1 MQQQDP
7 RVLVFVVAL
16 NEEKSLGPLLDEIR
30 DTIGS
35 RSGAWELVVV
45 DDGSTDRTGAVAAS
59 RGVRVLRHPVN
70 LGIGA
75 AEQTGLLY
83 AKKMKFQ
90 VAVRIDGDGQHSPE
104 SIADLLEELDRGAH
118 LVIGSRFLGSAGG
131 GFRSTLL
138 RRMGIRYFSLLCFL
152 LSGKRVKDPTSGFRC
167 FAPESISLLT
177 GIPAQD
183 YPEVESFIEASR
195 SGLRVREVAARFRPR
210 SGGESSISAIRAAYF
225 MVKVT
230 LAVLVASLR
239 RGGSRDPL
247 SRRKGT

>member
-1 MQQQDP
+1 MPMQAHDT

-16 NEEKSLGPLLDEIR
+16 NEEKSLGPLLDEVR
-30 DTIGS
+30 DAIGA
-35 RSGAWELVVV
+35 RGGRWELVVV

-59 RGVRVLRHPVN
+59 RGVKVLRHPVN

-83 AKKMKFQ
+83 AKKMKFDA
-90 VAVRIDGDGQHSPE
+90 AVRMDGDGQHGPE
-104 SIADLLEELDRGAH
+104 SIGEMLEELGRGAH
-118 LVIGSRFLGSAGG
+118 LVIGSRFLDGAAG
-131 GFRSTLL
+131 GFRSTLP
-138 RRMGIRYFSLLCFL
+138 RRLGIRYFSLLCFL
-152 LSGKRVKDPTSGFRC
+152 LSGRKVKDPTSGFRC
-167 FAPESISLLT
+167 YAPESISLLT

-210 SGGESSISAIRAAYF
+210 SGGASSIGVLGAAYF

-230 LAVLVASLR
+230 LAVLVAVM
-239 RGGSRDPL
+239 
-247 SRRKGT
+247 RRKGT